1 MNVVIF
7 SNCHGHIIKTMF
19 ERHVYTKNKFIINH
33 VTNYENLDKKMDL
46 THKYMLEKC
55 DVFLY
60 QPFNKQ
66 HSYSEY
72 DINELKKYFKPD
84 CIILKINYYRFKGF
98 WFESEYKPY
107 NSYNDYNFA
116 PDAKYFGIHNSF
128 INFNGDKKKT
138 IEKINNIY
146 IDEEKFLKYFREELE
161 NFKKI
166 DDNSD
171 VRMYEYFI
179 NNYENNNFFNDGFH
193 PTNLFFYEIFRQI
206 LFKLTGHKL
215 INEDIEFINLINN
228 NELTHWSLPIL
239 PQIKKILNIKTPDII
254 NIFYGNIKKSMSV
267 YDYYYIR
274 LSQENFKEYLNQH
287 LR

>member
-1 MNVVIF
+1 MINILLY
-7 SNCHGHIIKTMF
+7 SNCHGGIIKAMF
-19 ERHVYTKNKFIINH
+19 EKHIYTKDKFKINYFY
-33 VTNYENLDKKMDL
+33 NYENLDKKLDL
-46 THKYMLEKC
+46 SHKSMLENS
-55 DVFLY
+55 DIFIY

-72 DINELKKYFKPD
+72 DISALKKYLKPD

-107 NSYNDYNFA
+107 NSYKNYNFA

-128 INFNGDKKKT
+128 FNFYGNKEET
-138 IEKINNIY
+138 IDRINNVY
-146 IDEEKFLKYFREELE
+146 IDEEKFLKYFKEELD

-179 NNYENNNFFNDGFH
+179 NNYKNKHLFNDGFH

-206 LFKLTGHKL
+206 VFKLTGHEL
-215 INEDIEFINLINN
+215 IIEDIEFINLFNN
-228 NELTHWSLPIL
+228 IELTHWSLPIL
-239 PQIKKILNIKTPDII
+239 PKVKKILDIKTPDII
-254 NIFYGNIKKSMSV
+254 HVFYENKKCMSV

-274 LSQENFKEYLNQH
+274 LSQTNFQNYLDKI
-287 LR
+287 